1 MSKMADPKKHHFSP
15 VFYLK
20 GWCDAN
26 NTVVE
31 YSRPYSKVIARNVAP
46 TATGYKLFLYTL
58 EGQPEG
64 KKQDIEKNYMGPI
77 VDDRA
82 AQVLRILVSGD
93 KAALT
98 GEMRSHW
105 TRFLMASLLRRPLAL
120 DQMVSTF
127 KDILRQNFAADAASY
142 EAMKT
147 DDDPPTAYEWLEKNL
162 PHHILDRGKK
172 VVIAGIEHQGIGDII
187 INMHWSTLDMSG
199 SKHELLTSDMPHL
212 RYYGLKD
219 QRCTILFP
227 LNPTKLFIATHDRK
241 AEAAIL
247 AHSHTEV
254 VTSVNEELAR
264 LAERYVYGRT
274 KHHLRFVENRLGRHP
289 HPTRLEDRGTPVGF
303 QPMREC

>member
-1 MSKMADPKKHHFSP
+1 MADPKKHHFSP

-20 GWCDAN
+20 GWCGAD

-31 YSRPYSKVIARNVAP
+31 YSRPHSKVVARRVPP
-46 TATGYKLFLYTL
+46 TATGFKLFLYTL
-58 EGQPEG
+58 EGQPED

-82 AQVLRILVSGD
+82 AQALGILVAGD

-105 TRFLMASLLRRPLAL
+105 TRFLLASLLRRPLAI

-127 KDILRQNFAADAASY
+127 KDILRQNLAADAASY

-147 DDDPPTAYEWLEKNL
+147 DDDPPTAYEWLEKNF
-162 PHHILDRGKK
+162 PHHIDDRGKQM
-172 VVIAGIEHQGIGDII
+172 VIAGVEHQGIGDVI
-187 INMHWSTLDMSG
+187 INMKWSTLDMSA
-199 SKHELLTSDMPHL
+199 SDHELLTGDLPHL

-247 AHSHTEV
+247 ARSPTEV
-254 VTSVNEELAR
+254 VKYVNDELAR

-274 KHHLRFVENRLGRHP
+274 KEHLRFVENRLGRHP
-289 HPTRLEDRGTPVGF
+289 HPTQLEDRGTPVDF
-303 QPMREC
+303 QPMR